1 MVARTICALAPF
13 LIPLGGAQAALR
25 DIDFGRYHALVIGIN
40 DYQNYPSL
48 ETAVDDATAVGE
60 LLRDKYGF
68 EITWLYNPDRDE
80 VVKALD
86 ALRGT
91 LTERDNLL
99 VYYAGHGVLDKEA
112 DEGFWLSADAEEDN
126 SADWISVA
134 TITRTVRAMS
144 AKHVMVVSD
153 SCYSGRLTREAAASL
168 KSGSEREDELRRL
181 SAKRSRTALV
191 SGGLEP
197 VLDGGGEGHSVFTR
211 AFLTAL
217 QETDEVMD
225 GQQLFA
231 AVRRPVIVKADQTP
245 EYSDIV
251 RANHECG
258 DFLFVP
264 TSLLTA
270 ADEGDGEESEVADLQ
285 QGTTRGITVTGSGRE
300 SADARTQREL
310 AFWDTV
316 KDSGNADMLRA
327 YIAQFPDGTYADLAM
342 IMIAQIEGA
351 EVVVLPD
358 DDDPPPKTF
367 EVEATDITLVAT
379 ENANVR
385 AQPATSSE
393 RLTTIPAGAEVA
405 VTGKVVGEDWYQV
418 ARADGGEGYVYG
430 PLLDVIEEGVWMRTA
445 AQRAVVSRWQ
455 DAIEQRLGQ

>member
-1 MVARTICALAPF
+1 M
-13 LIPLGGAQAALR
+13 
-25 DIDFGRYHALVIGIN
+25 
-40 DYQNYPSL
+40 
-48 ETAVDDATAVGE
+48 
-60 LLRDKYGF
+60 RDKYGF
-68 EITWLYNPDRDE
+68 EVTWLYNPDRDE

-99 VYYAGHGVLDKEA
+99 VYYAGHGVLDKAA

-134 TITRTVRAMS
+134 TITSAVRAMS
-144 AKHVMVVSD
+144 AKHVMIVSD
-153 SCYSGRLTREAAASL
+153 SCYSGRLTRDVQASL

-225 GQQLFA
+225 GQQLFS
-231 AVRRPVIVKADQTP
+231 AVRTPVIVKADQTP
-245 EYSDIV
+245 EYSYIV
-251 RANHECG
+251 RANHEGG

-264 TSLLTA
+264 VSLLE
-270 ADEGDGEESEVADLQ
+270 ADAEDGEESEVADLQ
-285 QGTTRGITVTGSGRE
+285 QGTTRGITVTGNGRE

-310 AFWDTV
+310 AFWGTV
-316 KDSGNADMLRA
+316 KDSGNAAMLRA
-327 YIAQFPDGTYADLAM
+327 YIAQFPDGTYADLAR
-342 IMIAQIEGA
+342 IMIAQIEGT

-358 DDDPPPKTF
+358 DDEIADAIPPPRTF
-367 EVEATDITLVAT
+367 EVENTDIALFAAT
-379 ENANVR
+379 NANVR
-385 AQPATSSE
+385 AEPATSAE
-393 RLTTIPAGAEVA
+393 RLGTILAGTEVE
-405 VTGKVVGEDWYQV
+405 VTGKVVGEDWYRV
-418 ARADGGEGYVYG
+418 ARAGGDGYVYG
-430 PLLDVIEEGVWMRTA
+430 PLLSELPDHTGADDDSVWSRTE
-445 AQRAVVSRWQ
+445 AQRAAVSRWQ
-455 DAIEQRLGQ
+455 DAIERRLGL